1 MKRLLLS
8 FLLFS
13 CMISCAGQTLWMNE
27 VDEFTGETKK
37 ATESYKVGVG
47 VSSLYFM
54 FGRIGE
60 TYFFYA
66 NSDSDLGC
74 AGAVGNYIILKFTDG
89 TTLKLDD
96 ISDVDCKKGAK
107 STFLFKPSDFAGKE
121 LDKIRFKQSKFF
133 DDFTWNSQFLL
144 VDFINSIK

>member
-1 MKRLLLS
+1 MKHLLTLI
-8 FLLFS
+8 FLLNLAFVGT
-13 CMISCAGQTLWMNE
+13 GQQLWMNE
-27 VDEFTGETKK
+27 TDEFTGEVKK

-47 VSSLYFM
+47 ISSLYFM

-74 AGAVGNYIILKFTDG
+74 AGALGNYIILKFSDG
-89 TTLKLDD
+89 STLKLED

-107 STFLFKPSDFAGKE
+107 STFIFNPSDFKGKE
-121 LDKIRFKQSKFF
+121 IEKVRFKQSKFF
-133 DDFTWNSQFLL
+133 DDYTWNSQFLL
-144 VDFINSIK
+144 VDFINSIR